1 MYLSMY
7 MTLSSYLVET
17 CNCSYLWN
25 YVPYMGCASHGTSVW
40 MNLILWGSNILSSER
55 VSNKCATF
63 VLTNLSLQK
72 YNYNKSC

>member
-25 YVPYMGCASHGTSVW
+25 YVPYMGCASAWHPSTDE
-40 MNLILWGSNILSSER
+40 SNTLGI
-55 VSNKCATF
+55 
-63 VLTNLSLQK
+63 
-72 YNYNKSC
+72 